1 MTLKKQDKVFQDLHR
16 LLESQDFKSKGELEK
31 FMDGLI
37 GKPVPSFPKESLTIK
52 EQAQDLIFEA
62 VDLPEDKGYELAL
75 KALQMDPDCIE
86 AYEYLGAL
94 EPITETAILYYKNG
108 IEIGKRNF
116 SKTYFKDSIG
126 QFWMVHET
134 RAFMRCMQA
143 YADCLKDMGRYHDSV
158 SVYEEMIRLNPNDNQ
173 GVRDQLLLYLIRLNE
188 FNKFIKY
195 DKMFKEDF
203 GAFISFNRALFAFK
217 TEGISANSNGLLQK
231 AIKSNKYVLTK
242 LISKTFNAD
251 FPEVYGIGDVN
262 EALFY
267 CYFAHKIWHETAGA
281 IDWIKSKKEPE
292 LKIVKKSPKS

>member
-16 LLESQDFKSKGELEK
+16 LLESQNFKSKGELEK
-31 FMDGLI
+31 FMDGLM

-62 VDLPEDKGYELAL
+62 VDLTEDKGYELAL

-94 EPITETAILYYKNG
+94 ETITETAILYYKNG
-108 IEIGKRNF
+108 IEIGKRIF

-173 GVRDQLLLYLIRLNE
+173 GVRDQLLLYLIRINE
-188 FNKFIKY
+188 FNKFRKF

-217 TEGISANSNGLLQK
+217 TEGISAISNGLLQK

-292 LKIVKKSPKS
+292 LKIVKKGPKC

>member
-16 LLESQDFKSKGELEK
+16 LLESQNFKSKGELEK
-31 FMDGLI
+31 FMDGLM

-94 EPITETAILYYKNG
+94 ETITETAILYYKNG
-108 IEIGKRNF
+108 IEIGKRIF

-143 YADCLKDMGRYHDSV
+143 YADLVPSRQLHRDQQVLVHLPGLAR
-158 SVYEEMIRLNPNDNQ
+158 PND
-173 GVRDQLLLYLIRLNE
+173 RNE
-188 FNKFIKY
+188 FISRTFHS
-195 DKMFKEDF
+195 F
-203 GAFISFNRALFAFK
+203 GRAGKKCGTSTRTPTQLNRRAVSFQAMVRL
-217 TEGISANSNGLLQK
+217 SRLLR
-231 AIKSNKYVLTK
+231 N
-242 LISKTFNAD
+242 
-251 FPEVYGIGDVN
+251 
-262 EALFY
+262 
-267 CYFAHKIWHETAGA
+267 
-281 IDWIKSKKEPE
+281 
-292 LKIVKKSPKS
+292 